1 MKQFSRLKRISVKLA
16 RQGFLDMQ
24 DILSEPGGK
33 VNHQP
38 SPPIQ
43 ALTELTMA
51 AKNVSQHN
59 SGTETHLHCDYLS
72 CFCAV
77 GPGHGQH

>member
-1 MKQFSRLKRISVKLA
+1 
-16 RQGFLDMQ
+16 MQ